1 MEHLIPDEGNNN
13 SGDFESVEEL
23 EVKTDRFFF
32 SYLGASYM
40 AFLKGDEKLREE
52 LEMGL
57 ADRLESDD
65 NILMQEIERMTDQ
78 NGAIVER
85 MSNLSIGDKE

>member
-1 MEHLIPDEGNNN
+1 
-13 SGDFESVEEL
+13 
-23 EVKTDRFFF
+23 
-32 SYLGASYM
+32 M

-65 NILMQEIERMTDQ
+65 NILMQEIEQMTDQ
-78 NGAIVER
+78 NAGIVEK
-85 MSNLSIGDKE
+85 MNNLSVGEKE